1 MWEIVKEEAMAS
13 IQAIIDNMPDNIKQ
27 EVIDLFYNK
36 MNIPI
41 TDIDSNIRNAAE
53 SYQIYLTNRNSLSIP
68 NLEETQKLG
77 YLIIMA
83 SSIKTMLENIQKY
96 RTPASSSG
104 TGGGRSKKQR
114 GGTLEQVYNAQGLV
128 TDLATYNDQIVG
140 NTNAPPPFSAG
151 TSSSSITFEMLPK
164 NMVDGLTPPLS
175 AGGATTRRRTSS
187 VSKKKK

>member
-1 MWEIVKEEAMAS
+1 MWGIVKEEAMAAT
-13 IQAIIDNMPDNIKQ
+13 IEQYINNINRQPLRDELKGVFSSFLAEQ
-27 EVIDLFYNK
+27 RPRQK
-36 MNIPI
+36 
-41 TDIDSNIRNAAE
+41 SNIITAIEQYVFYTQFRD
-53 SYQIYLTNRNSLSIP
+53 SYYASALPPADKIQNLIDQTLKIQEMLKALQSL
-68 NLEETQKLG
+68 
-77 YLIIMA
+77 Y
-83 SSIKTMLENIQKY
+83 SSNQ
-96 RTPASSSG
+96 
-104 TGGGRSKKQR
+104 GGGRSKKQR

-187 VSKKKK
+187 RLR